1 MMPLI
6 SALRR
11 QRQED
16 LCEFKASLVYTMS
29 SRTARAT
36 ERDSFKKTEREERE
50 NYFGEATRWLTR

>member
-1 MMPLI
+1 MPLI
-6 SALRR
+6 QALRR
-11 QRQED
+11 QRWAD

-29 SRTARAT
+29 SRMSRAT